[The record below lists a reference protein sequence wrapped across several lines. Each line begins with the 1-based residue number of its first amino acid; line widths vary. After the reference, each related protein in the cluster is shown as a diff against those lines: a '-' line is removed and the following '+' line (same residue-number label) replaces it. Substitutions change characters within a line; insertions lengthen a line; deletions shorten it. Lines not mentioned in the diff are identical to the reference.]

1 MVMGY
6 PTWTDPR
13 APVETAPDVWEI
25 PPHPDFRFGG
35 LPDTQWLGSEMAGGF
50 LDDPANLWRT
60 GRAQQMTQQQLANP
74 FWTRQANVGFTPALG
89 QYMLAGA
96 PRSFGEYL
104 SEGGFGSQTGY
115 RVPDVSGGWANA
127 LAASRALLE
136 GLSEE
141 EIEARVTGGTLTRP
155 QVTQMGFIGSGSP
168 DARRNAL
175 AMTMARMGGGVGM
188 GATARERAV
197 GNMYDIYAARQ
208 EGRGKPI
215 GGFIDWINK
224 RLNFS

>member
-1 MVMGY
+1 MAENYETRTPY
-6 PTWTDPR
+6 PTWARPAERGTVDPF
-13 APVETAPDVWEI
+13 T
-25 PPHPDFRFGG
+25 FGG
-35 LPDTQWLGSEMAGGF
+35 IPDTEWLGSDLAGGF

-74 FWTRQANVGFTPALG
+74 FWTRQANVGFTPTLG
-89 QYMLAGA
+89 EYLLGGA

-104 SEGGFGSQTGY
+104 GEGRPVNMGGY
-115 RVPDVSGGWANA
+115 RTPDQATGWKSA

-141 EIEARVTGGTLTRP
+141 EIEARETAGTLTAG
-155 QVTQMGFIGSGSP
+155 QVTQMGLMGTAP
-168 DARRNAL
+168 EARRNTL

-208 EGRGKPI
+208 AGTGDPQ
-215 GGFIDWINK
+215 GGFIDWINR
-224 RLNFS
+224 RLSF